1 MNVIG
6 MFPTPLARIESA
18 ISAALVSA
26 CVAAMRGSADLVN
39 PRSPYL
45 RHTEVVE
52 PSENAL
58 YQQIE
63 ASITEHLV
71 AFGEVMFGER
81 LPWHIKEIWCNVLAS
96 GGAQAMHTHANSF
109 ISGVLYLT
117 DSDPSARTV
126 FHKGFGGRD
135 FIFSNE
141 HRAAALGP
149 FSGSKFVAPPC
160 GPGDLLLFPSYVPH
174 EVPPNK
180 GAERM
185 TIALNAI
192 PARLN
197 TWGYQVGF
205 SSSRA

>member
-6 MFPTPLARIESA
+6 MFPTPLARIESV
-18 ISAALVSA
+18 ISAAMVA
-26 CVAAMRGSADLVN
+26 TCVAAMRGSASLTN
-39 PRSPYL
+39 PRSQKL

-52 PSENAL
+52 PEDNTFF
-58 YQQIE
+58 QQVNE
-63 ASITEHLV
+63 AINPHLV
-71 AFGEVMFGER
+71 NFGEVMFGER
-81 LPWHIKEIWCNVLAS
+81 LSWRVKEMWCNVLES

-117 DSDPSARTV
+117 ESDPSARTV

-141 HRAAALGP
+141 NKAAALGP

-180 GAERM
+180 GGERM

-192 PARLN
+192 PDRLN